1 MDELANA
8 IEAACSRLEVSH
20 EHTARYLAG
29 SPFAA
34 FAAAIHDGGV
44 SIDEIKAPSFAMAM
58 CSLAA
63 VVLEAGKQFVRDN
76 DPGANREAARQI
88 CAALRER
95 LKTSDAL
102 GLLRNIGKG
111 IGTEFTE
118 ATTAGVADL
127 ELLRLMLRSTYGNVE
142 ILLSSLS
149 GTSKS

>member
-1 MDELANA
+1 MDELATT
-8 IEAACSRLEVSH
+8 IEATCSRLEASH
-20 EHTARYLAG
+20 EHTARHLTG
-29 SPFAA
+29 SPFAE
-34 FAAAIHDGGV
+34 FATGIHAAGV
-44 SIDEIKAPSFAMAM
+44 SYHGITAPSHAMAL

-88 CAALRER
+88 YVALEER

-118 ATTAGVADL
+118 ATTAGVVEL

-149 GTSKS
+149 GASKS